1 MELGTWV
8 KNQWLSHPNLTS
20 TPNQKSQ
27 AMHQIAH
34 LQSTLEAFEP
44 RVGEAALPALVPL
57 AESVEVL
64 LTVSIIDG
72 PATALLPSLVLGG
85 LPVRIVGAVPDT
97 ILVLLFLVFVPID
110 LFLLQCSKT
119 VD

>member
-8 KNQWLSHPNLTS
+8 KNQWLSHPSLTS

-27 AMHQIAH
+27 TMHQIAH
-34 LQSTLEAFEP
+34 LQSTLEALEP
-44 RVGEAALPALVPL
+44 GVGEAALSALVPL

-64 LTVSIIDG
+64 LAVSVIDG

-85 LPVRIVGAVPDT
+85 LPVRVVGAVADT
-97 ILVLLFLVFVPID
+97 ILFLLILVFVPLD
-110 LFLLQCSKT
+110 LFLLQGSKF